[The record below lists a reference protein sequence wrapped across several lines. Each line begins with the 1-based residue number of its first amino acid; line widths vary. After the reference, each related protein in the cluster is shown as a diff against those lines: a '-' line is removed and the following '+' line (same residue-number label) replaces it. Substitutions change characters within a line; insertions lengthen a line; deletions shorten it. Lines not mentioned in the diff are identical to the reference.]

1 KSRRCTT
8 PLLHPAS
15 TAWMMP
21 QVRSLC
27 TAYSP
32 QMHTYRLGAAA
43 ALLGVSD
50 DTLRRWADQGR
61 LRTATDD
68 EGRRIVTGNDL
79 AAFAVAMAGDPSG
92 PVGTSARNSFPGIV
106 TRVLRG
112 DVVSQVEIQSG
123 PHRLVS
129 LLSTESVDDLQL

>member
-1 KSRRCTT
+1 
-8 PLLHPAS
+8 
-15 TAWMMP
+15 
-21 QVRSLC
+21 
-27 TAYSP
+27 
-32 QMHTYRLGAAA
+32 MHTYRLGAAA

-61 LRTATDD
+61 LPTSTDD
-68 EGRRIVTGNDL
+68 EGRRVVDGADL
-79 AAFAVAMAGDPSG
+79 AAFAVSLAGDPTG
-92 PVGTSARNSFPGIV
+92 PVGTSARDCVPGIV

-129 LLSTESVDDLQL
+129 LLSTESVDDLQLVPGAPATASVKSTHVVVEVP